1 MFTILTAGQPAR
13 RGNVRAAILLLLLLI
28 AGCRDTGVGPDH
40 ARVRG
45 AIELYGNPIIITA
58 AFTATAGVPYSVKV
72 LTYGGGCVSKG
83 QTESRQTGMTAEVE
97 PYDLERRSGGACT
110 DELRVHE
117 HIAMLRFEQP
127 GEADIT
133 VRGRSEPSGQ
143 TIEHRF
149 TVRVD

>member
-1 MFTILTAGQPAR
+1 M
-13 RGNVRAAILLLLLLI
+13 RAAVVLLVLMI
-28 AGCRDTGVGPDH
+28 AGCRDPGVGPDQ

-72 LTYGGGCVSKG
+72 LTYGGGCVSQG
-83 QTESRQTGMTAEVE
+83 ETESSQVGMTALIE
-97 PYDLERRSGGACT
+97 PYDLERRADACT

-117 HIAMLRFEQP
+117 HIAALRFEQR
-127 GEADIT
+127 GDATIT

-143 TIEHRF
+143 TIDHRF